1 MSRIDVVSGVIINK
15 NKVLITQRGDK
26 TNYGK
31 WEFPGG
37 KIKVGENEF
46 SSIKRELMEELNLQ
60 VTPLK
65 KLTKYTHDH
74 FNLIFIECSC
84 LEPKSIKLTEH
95 TNYLWVK
102 LDKLNDFD
110 FLDGDK
116 RFINHHLSLLGG

>member
-1 MSRIDVVSGVIINK
+1 MSRINVVCGVIINK

-60 VTPLK
+60 VIPLK
-65 KLTKYTHDH
+65 KLTKYTHDD

-95 TNYLWVK
+95 INYLWVE

-116 RFINHHLSLLGG
+116 KFINHLLSKE